1 MYEPFGGITG
11 DPGSVRSNVT
21 VCSTGSRLVQ
31 RTACP
36 TEMVTVSLPYFTA
49 AMSTSAATVAPTAP
63 SATGLGEPWNQ
74 GLKRFKWSGIVN
86 SKPYR
91 IWFEPEPS
99 KLSKACEFPWIVFV
113 PALLAWSENVW
124 GDPGMRKLIAA
135 LQTARVV
142 GLTREPMSALMAI

>member
-1 MYEPFGGITG
+1 MTG
-11 DPGSVRSNVT
+11 EPGSAAPSNVT

-36 TEMVTVSLPYFTA
+36 AEMVTASPANFTA
-49 AMSTSAATVAPTAP
+49 VMLTSAAIAAPDAP

-74 GLKRFKWSGIVN
+74 GLKRFRCSGIVN

-91 IWFEPEPS
+91 IWLEPS
-99 KLSKACEFPWIVFV
+99 KRSKPCEFPWIVFV
-113 PALLAWSENVW
+113 AALLAWSENVW